1 MRYCRGDLMLSN
13 EDRELLGFATMNQI
27 EVQYQASY
35 FIGSMLE
42 IKSQAADTIQK
53 NELKQQADARDS
65 AKMGLLHQILE
76 VCDLMILRGHEAA
89 GAENCVIQM
98 H

>member
-1 MRYCRGDLMLSN
+1 MRYCRGDLILSN
-13 EDRELLGFATMNQI
+13 VDRALLGFATMKQI
-27 EVQYQASY
+27 ELQYQAAY

-42 IKSQAADTIQK
+42 IKAKTADWLREI
-53 NELKQQADARDS
+53 ELKQKADARDS
-65 AKMGLLHQILE
+65 AKIALLHQILD
-76 VCDLMILRGHEAA
+76 VCDLMIERGNEAA

>member
-1 MRYCRGDLMLSN
+1 MRYYQGNFILSD
-13 EDRELLGFATMNQI
+13 EDRELLGFTTMNQI
-27 EVQYQASY
+27 EVQYQATY

-42 IKSQAADTIQK
+42 IKSQAADTLQK
-53 NELKQQADARDS
+53 IVLKQQADARDS

-76 VCDLMILRGHEAA
+76 VCDLMIVRGHEAA
-89 GAENCVIQM
+89 GAEYCVIQM